1 MDIAKFFKSVL
12 SQNEKELRT
21 YFHKNAVIKWH
32 YTNEIFTLD
41 EYIKANCEYPGN
53 WDGEIQKIEEKAGLI
68 ILACRVFSLDNSS
81 SFHVVSF
88 IYLKDNLIIN
98 MDEYWSDDEKVPEW
112 RRKMKIG
119 KRIKEEVIK

>member
-1 MDIAKFFKSVL
+1 MDIVKFFKAVL

-21 YFHKNAVIKWH
+21 YFHKNAIIKWH
-32 YTNEIFTLD
+32 CTNEIFTLD

-53 WDGEIQKIEEKAGLI
+53 WDGEIQNIEEKAGLI

-88 IYLKDNLIIN
+88 IYLKDNLIMN

>member
-1 MDIAKFFKSVL
+1 MDTAKFFKAVL

-32 YTNEIFTLD
+32 CTNEIFTLD

-53 WDGEIQKIEEKAGLI
+53 WDGEIERIEEKADLL

-88 IYLKDNLIIN
+88 IYLKDNLIMN